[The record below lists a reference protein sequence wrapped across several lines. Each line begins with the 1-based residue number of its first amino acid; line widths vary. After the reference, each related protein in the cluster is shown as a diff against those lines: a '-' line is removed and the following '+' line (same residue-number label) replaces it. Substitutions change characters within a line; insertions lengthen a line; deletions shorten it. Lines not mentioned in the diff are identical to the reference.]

1 MYWDAKNL
9 YRWAR
14 SQKLP
19 VDNSERENN
28 ASNFGKSVTKKYN
41 EKSDKRYIF
50 EVYVERMSK
59 QLHDRVK
66 GLSRATHSD
75 LSVLKE
81 RMKLKKSNKVE
92 CNFYENKKQVVH
104 IRSLNQELNH
114 GLLFEKMH
122 RLIKFN
128 QKVQSKIH
136 MCTKLSTEA
145 KNGLEEDFFK
155 LMNDSVF

>member
-1 MYWDAKNL
+1 MYWDANNL

-41 EKSDKRYIF
+41 EKSDERYIF

-92 CNFYENKKQVVH
+92 FNFYENKK
-104 IRSLNQELNH
+104 
-114 GLLFEKMH
+114 
-122 RLIKFN
+122 
-128 QKVQSKIH
+128 
-136 MCTKLSTEA
+136 
-145 KNGLEEDFFK
+145 
-155 LMNDSVF
+155 